1 MKAGNFVGI
10 ERPMADIGGFKIE
23 ALEDSGFMIDDFSL
37 GDSST
42 SSTIPEPGTL
52 GLFGTTALLA
62 DVVYRRWR

>member
-1 MKAGNFVGI
+1 VKAGNFVGI

-52 GLFGTTALLA
+52 ASLGYDLARRVRELLA
-62 DVVYRRWR
+62 S